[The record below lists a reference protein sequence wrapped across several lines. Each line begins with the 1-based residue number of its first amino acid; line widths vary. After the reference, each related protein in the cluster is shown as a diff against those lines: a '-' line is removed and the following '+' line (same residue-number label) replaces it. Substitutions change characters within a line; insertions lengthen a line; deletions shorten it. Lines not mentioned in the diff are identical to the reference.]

1 MPADSNGWDQ
11 SKPLPTLENEVSP
24 AEPLPSIQPVHDTGL
39 DIYDFGAPFP
49 TFDNDI
55 QQPLLLKPVEHAS
68 SNATLNDFDFSA
80 GMGLGLP
87 GEFNF
92 DLDPENIN
100 FSNMDFTMA
109 FSSTGFDYQA
119 AYMDAALSLGPREG
133 EISLGT
139 HHRIPLT
146 IPDASTVGLGPVI
159 NPEEGEANASAL
171 TLPPIADTDQS
182 NIGEP
187 IYMQLEQPLEGSEDI
202 AKPNG
207 VRKRKKAQEVDEK
220 HILPP
225 DSRRV
230 RNKSAKA
237 LGFESSS

>member
-1 MPADSNGWDQ
+1 MPAASNDWDK
-11 SKPLPTLENEVSP
+11 SETLPTSENEVPP
-24 AEPLPSIQPVHDTGL
+24 AELLPFIQPVHDTGL
-39 DIYDFGAPFP
+39 DIYDFGATFP

-55 QQPLLLKPVEHAS
+55 QQPLLLEPVEHAS
-68 SNATLNDFDFSA
+68 SNSTLNDFDFSA

-92 DLDPENIN
+92 DLDPENIQL
-100 FSNMDFTMA
+100 SDMDFAMA
-109 FSSTGFDYQA
+109 FTSTGFDYQA

-133 EISLGT
+133 DISLGT
-139 HHRIPLT
+139 YHRIPRT
-146 IPDASTVGLGPVI
+146 MPDSDANTVGLGPVI

-171 TLPPIADTDQS
+171 TLPPIAETDQS
-182 NIGEP
+182 NISEL
-187 IYMQLEQPLEGSEDI
+187 IYMQLEQPLDGSEDI

-237 LGFESSS
+237 LGSS